1 MESKFNKKEIERQMI
16 EITLANDVV
25 LDKDTLNEI
34 RDKAMRPIAHLVGD
48 WKIQTLVA
56 KNDAT

>member
-1 MESKFNKKEIERQMI
+1 MELKNERRIEKQI
-16 EITLANDVV
+16 IHIVLANDVV